1 MKKNRV
7 LITLIIIS
15 FLLIIFT
22 YNNDFLYKN
31 TIMKITTIEL
41 LNEDISSNSLGLEE
55 KHYTKK
61 ITGVITNGEK
71 KGKII
76 NIEYEETFSSIVTD
90 KYKVND
96 KVFIKSGNIDEL
108 KRDVYVISLICI
120 FIIAIYLVGNYRGL
134 LAVVSVVLN
143 SFIFYMGLN
152 LYFKGINLTLLCL
165 LESILFT
172 IISLYIASG
181 KGKKTMSAIIS
192 VFISLLI
199 IFIMTL
205 IISLTTNYSGISFN
219 EMNYLTVPVTDVLL
233 AELVIGGL
241 GAIMD
246 VSITMSSSISELIE
260 KDKNIS
266 KKSLINSGREIGKD
280 IMSTMINVLFFTY
293 LCSGLPLFVLSIR
306 NGFSIYNFVST
317 SFSIELSR
325 FLIGSI
331 GIIITIPIS
340 LFVSMKIFKRG
351 DINE

>member
-1 MKKNRV
+1 MT
-7 LITLIIIS
+7 LILLIIIS
-15 FLLIIFT
+15 LGIIIFT

-31 TIMKITTIEL
+31 TIMKINNIEL
-41 LNEDISSNSLGLEE
+41 LKEDTSSNNLGLEE
-55 KHYTKK
+55 KHYTKI
-61 ITGVITNGEK
+61 ITGVITNGVK
-71 KGKII
+71 KGQTL
-76 NIEYEETFSSIVTD
+76 NIEYEETYSSVVTD
-90 KYKVND
+90 IYKVND
-96 KVFIKSGNIDEL
+96 KVFIKAGNIDEL
-108 KRDVYVISLICI
+108 KRDVYIVSLICL

-134 LAVVSVVLN
+134 LAVVSVVIN
-143 SFIFYMGLN
+143 SIIFYIGLD

-165 LESILFT
+165 LESIIFT

-181 KGKKTMSAIIS
+181 KGKKTISAIIS
-192 VFISLLI
+192 VFVSLLI
-199 IFIMTL
+199 IFLMTL
-205 IISLTTNYSGISFN
+205 IVSLTTNYSGISFN

-260 KDKNIS
+260 KDNSIS
-266 KKSLINSGREIGKD
+266 KKALIKSGREIGKD

-306 NGFSIYNFVST
+306 NGFSIYNFIST
-317 SFSIELSR
+317 NFSIELSR

-340 LFVSMKIFKRG
+340 LFISMKIFKRG